1 MSDIDRDRRVV
12 QARERATVARLRFI
26 NSVQS
31 TRRRLSWGRLK
42 DDALVAASD
51 KVEEVRHDI
60 SQTVR
65 RHPLL
70 AASGLFGL
78 VSVLFWKPARLA
90 AMYGMRGAQLLWLNR
105 RLWRQVDD

>member
-1 MSDIDRDRRVV
+1 MSDIDRNQRVV
-12 QARERATVARLRFI
+12 QARQRATVARLRFI
-26 NSVQS
+26 NSAQS
-31 TRRRLSWGRLK
+31 TQRRLSWGRLK

-51 KVEEVRHDI
+51 KVAEARRDM

-70 AASGLFGL
+70 ATSAVLGLFGL
-78 VSVLFWKPARLA
+78 LFWKPARLA

-105 RLWRQVDD
+105 RLWRQIDD